1 MTKKINFFIL
11 FSVLC
16 CLFSCNTNT
25 LDETDSYNGVSDIA
39 KERGL
44 KEVKVNQDAH
54 SSEICYFVKESGD
67 TITLIGDKDEN
78 GCAENVYLMKY
89 NSSKEKLLTRF
100 DDQMRPTSITFNN
113 TVEIT
118 LDWIDE
124 NRAIV
129 KAYDPETR
137 TYITTE
143 WDANGQYNSL
153 SKANKFAQVSE
164 VSPRSGDMKL
174 TIKERS
180 QPPHTTRAISV
191 DDISDQYCTFS
202 VTQCDYPT
210 DVSTWI
216 GLISAKPYKFIENLD
231 YYKKVSRG
239 VYLYRIPAGSYPSK
253 ATNQELCQT
262 IDNCIL
268 SPLQVG
274 LTWLA
279 GFSSV
284 ADVIALACASTG
296 IGVPPAAILEA
307 LTVTTIVGAGALTI
321 FMDANGTQGLMST
334 FNPDWY
340 YKEYVVS
347 DLILSPHII
356 TSTDVIDLEKIQIN
370 PETQN
375 ITINYDIDGDPTI
388 DSFILEP
395 DFPAQGQS
403 YVATATFHC
412 VPVGSEIT
420 MSIVGTD
427 GYTNS
432 RTTTITT
439 TSGIAELYVPG
450 AATGVRDV
458 CTVVINPPYGNS
470 ITMTASLMFGF

>member
-1 MTKKINFFIL
+1 MKKIIFSIL
-11 FSVLC
+11 SAVFVCIL
-16 CLFSCNTNT
+16 SCTTNII
-25 LDETDSYNGVSDIA
+25 DETDSYKGVSDIA
-39 KERGL
+39 KDRGL
-44 KEVKVNQDAH
+44 KEVKVNQDAN
-54 SSEICYFVKESGD
+54 SSEICYFVKEDGD
-67 TITLIGDKDEN
+67 TITLIGEKDEN
-78 GCAENVYLMKY
+78 GCAKNIYLMKY
-89 NSSKEKLLTRF
+89 ATTDGKLLTRY
-100 DDQMRPTSITFNN
+100 DEQMRPTSINYNN
-113 TVEIT
+113 VEIT
-118 LDWIDE
+118 FDWID
-124 NRAIV
+124 NSRAII
-129 KAYDPETR
+129 KAFDPVTR

-143 WDANGQYNSL
+143 WDANDKSNSIA
-153 SKANKFAQVSE
+153 KAKE
-164 VSPRSGDMKL
+164 VTRSSNVAPRSGELKL
-174 TIKERS
+174 TIKERQ
-180 QPPHTTRAISV
+180 QPSRMTRAFSV

-202 VTQCDYPT
+202 VTQCNYPK

-216 GLISAKPYKFIENLD
+216 GLISAKPYKFIENLE
-231 YYKKVSRG
+231 YYKKISTG
-239 VYLYRIPAGSYPSK
+239 VYLYRIPSGSYPSK
-253 ATNQELCQT
+253 ATNQELCQN
-262 IDNCIL
+262 IDNWIL

-307 LTVTTIVGAGALTI
+307 LTVATVVGAGTLSV

-356 TSTDVIDLEKIQIN
+356 TSTDVIDLEKKQIN
-370 PETQN
+370 PETQD
-375 ITINYDIDGDPTI
+375 IRISYDIDGDPTI
-388 DSFILEP
+388 DSFVLEP
-395 DFPAQGQS
+395 DFPAEGQS

-412 VPVGSEIT
+412 VPIGSKIT

-432 RTTTITT
+432 KSETVST

-458 CTVVINPPYGNS
+458 CTVVINPPYGES